1 MRRSLATVGL
11 VAVIATGVNASRGQ
25 DVNASRGQDPSR
37 GQDLTRSDDGSAT
50 DRPDRSGDETGSS
63 SGRVEAAPA
72 PAIPWPPQLLI
83 SGDLREF
90 PELAWNHSATF
101 RDQCRQLGATRAVV
115 IVQSSQRMLKAQ
127 ARIGVAQNAAPEQ
140 EVVPATGGA
149 RAWAHGQSLPVSD
162 PREILASDPAAF
174 IQLLDDFRPSPVTS
188 ETKQMVL
195 KSLPL
200 ELKDRAVNA
209 RDRAKLEGLYPVLC
223 AVQRDA
229 VYEIRVIE
237 SPSATIA
244 IDGRAVLLIS
254 ERALGVLDADQ
265 LRAAV
270 AHEAAHEYV
279 WEEWQRAD
287 KRDDWKRLRE
297 LELVCDGIAVVI
309 LQQLG
314 LETSSLIRG
323 FEKLTY
329 LNLLWLGPPP
339 NPSGYPTLAERREF
353 ASEVGAWMTGRSR
366 KDASGRAGRL
376 RR

>member
-1 MRRSLATVGL
+1 MARTWRVGTASIVLALAT
-11 VAVIATGVNASRGQ
+11 
-25 DVNASRGQDPSR
+25 D
-37 GQDLTRSDDGSAT
+37 
-50 DRPDRSGDETGSS
+50 
-63 SGRVEAAPA
+63 
-72 PAIPWPPQLLI
+72 
-83 SGDLREF
+83 
-90 PELAWNHSATF
+90 
-101 RDQCRQLGATRAVV
+101 
-115 IVQSSQRMLKAQ
+115 
-127 ARIGVAQNAAPEQ
+127 
-140 EVVPATGGA
+140 
-149 RAWAHGQSLPVSD
+149 AWARGQSLPVSN

-174 IQLLDDFRPSPVTS
+174 IRLLDDFRPSPVTS

-200 ELKDRAVNA
+200 QLKGRAVSA
-209 RDRAKLEGLYPVLC
+209 SDRAKLEGLYPVLR

-244 IDGRAVLLIS
+244 IDGRAVILIS

-279 WEEWQRAD
+279 WEEWRRAD

-314 LETSSLIRG
+314 LETSSLIRS
-323 FEKLTY
+323 FEKLTHF
-329 LNLLWLGPPP
+329 NLLWLGSPP
-339 NPSGYPTLAERREF
+339 NPSRYPTLAERRKF
-353 ASEVGAWMTGRSR
+353 AREVAAWMTGLPR
-366 KDASGRAGRL
+366 KDASGRAGPL

>member
-1 MRRSLATVGL
+1 MARTWRVGTASIVLALATG
-11 VAVIATGVNASRGQ
+11 
-25 DVNASRGQDPSR
+25 
-37 GQDLTRSDDGSAT
+37 
-50 DRPDRSGDETGSS
+50 
-63 SGRVEAAPA
+63 
-72 PAIPWPPQLLI
+72 
-83 SGDLREF
+83 
-90 PELAWNHSATF
+90 
-101 RDQCRQLGATRAVV
+101 
-115 IVQSSQRMLKAQ
+115 
-127 ARIGVAQNAAPEQ
+127 
-140 EVVPATGGA
+140 
-149 RAWAHGQSLPVSD
+149 AWARGQSLPVSN

-174 IQLLDDFRPSPVTS
+174 IRLLDDFRPSPVTS

-200 ELKDRAVNA
+200 QLKGRAVSA
-209 RDRAKLEGLYPVLC
+209 RDRAKLAALYPVLR

-244 IDGRAVLLIS
+244 IDGRAVILIS

-279 WEEWQRAD
+279 WEEWRRAD

-297 LELVCDGIAVVI
+297 LELVCDGIALVI

-329 LNLLWLGPPP
+329 LNLLWLGSPP
-339 NPSGYPTLAERREF
+339 NPSRYPTLAERREF
-353 ASEVGAWMTGRSR
+353 AREVAAWMTGLPR
-366 KDASGRAGRL
+366 KDASGRADPL

>member
-1 MRRSLATVGL
+1 MAISRRTMALSALIASVWGGVERSAEAQDQRLPMRV
-11 VAVIATGVNASRGQ
+11 VVY
-25 DVNASRGQDPSR
+25 DY
-37 GQDLTRSDDGSAT
+37 T
-50 DRPDRSGDETGSS
+50 DSE
-63 SGRVEAAPA
+63 
-72 PAIPWPPQLLI
+72 PAILQQ
-83 SGDLREF
+83 
-90 PELAWNHSATF
+90 A
-101 RDQCRQLGATRAVV
+101 QRAVT
-115 IVQSSQRMLKAQ
+115 
-127 ARIGVAQNAAPEQ
+127 RIFGEIDTSGSFAVAQNAAPEQ

-200 ELKDRAVNA
+200 ELKGRAVNA
-209 RDRAKLEGLYPVLC
+209 RDRAKLEGLYPVLR

-229 VYEIRVIE
+229 VYEIRVIQ

-244 IDGRAVLLIS
+244 IDSRAVLLIS

-329 LNLLWLGPPP
+329 LNLLWLGSPPI
-339 NPSGYPTLAERREF
+339 
-353 ASEVGAWMTGRSR
+353 
-366 KDASGRAGRL
+366 RAGIQRWPNAASSP
-376 RR
+376 RRWRRG

>member
-1 MRRSLATVGL
+1 
-11 VAVIATGVNASRGQ
+11 
-25 DVNASRGQDPSR
+25 
-37 GQDLTRSDDGSAT
+37 
-50 DRPDRSGDETGSS
+50 
-63 SGRVEAAPA
+63 
-72 PAIPWPPQLLI
+72 
-83 SGDLREF
+83 
-90 PELAWNHSATF
+90 
-101 RDQCRQLGATRAVV
+101 
-115 IVQSSQRMLKAQ
+115 
-127 ARIGVAQNAAPEQ
+127 
-140 EVVPATGGA
+140 
-149 RAWAHGQSLPVSD
+149 
-162 PREILASDPAAF
+162 
-174 IQLLDDFRPSPVTS
+174 
-188 ETKQMVL
+188 MVL

-353 ASEVGAWMTGRSR
+353 AWEVGAWMTGLSR
-366 KDASGRAGRL
+366 KDASGRAGLL

>member
-1 MRRSLATVGL
+1 MARTWRVGTASMVLALATG
-11 VAVIATGVNASRGQ
+11 
-25 DVNASRGQDPSR
+25 
-37 GQDLTRSDDGSAT
+37 
-50 DRPDRSGDETGSS
+50 
-63 SGRVEAAPA
+63 
-72 PAIPWPPQLLI
+72 
-83 SGDLREF
+83 
-90 PELAWNHSATF
+90 
-101 RDQCRQLGATRAVV
+101 
-115 IVQSSQRMLKAQ
+115 
-127 ARIGVAQNAAPEQ
+127 
-140 EVVPATGGA
+140 
-149 RAWAHGQSLPVSD
+149 AWARGQSLPVSN

-174 IQLLDDFRPSPVTS
+174 IRLLDDFRPSPVTS

-200 ELKDRAVNA
+200 ELKGEGRERAGTA
-209 RDRAKLEGLYPVLC
+209 RSWQALYPVLR

-244 IDGRAVLLIS
+244 IDGRAVILIS
-254 ERALGVLDADQ
+254 ERALGVLDADE

-279 WEEWQRAD
+279 WEEWRRAD

-323 FEKLTY
+323 FERLTY
-329 LNLLWLGPPP
+329 LNLLWLGSPP
-339 NPSGYPTLAERREF
+339 NPSRYPTLAERREF
-353 ASEVGAWMTGRSR
+353 AREVAAWITGRSR
-366 KDASGRAGRL
+366 KEVSLPPTRGR
-376 RR
+376 